1 MRVLRIAGRNLASL
15 ADEFSV
21 DFTAQPLADAGLF
34 AISGPT
40 GAGKSTLLD
49 ALCLALYDDTPRL
62 HKAIGKTPDVG
73 DPVSSQD
80 PRTLLRRGAAEGW
93 AEVDFIG
100 NDGQSY
106 RARWK
111 VWRARSKAAGALQ
124 PSAMSLQKLPGLQPL
139 GHTKTEVMAEI
150 SQRIGL
156 SFEQF
161 TRAVLL
167 AQNEFSAFLKAAD
180 DERGAL
186 LETLTGS
193 GIYSDISRR
202 AFERWRAEELA
213 LKNLTAGLAN
223 QQPLAPEQRAGI
235 EAQSNAAEA
244 ALQAA
249 AQRVTALEADVRWH
263 QQAERLALAV
273 QHAREH
279 SLQRQQESDAAG
291 PRRAVLAQLDA
302 VQPARALDDEVVRL
316 AAERTATQ
324 AAIALAEQ
332 EAERTRL
339 ALEVLSSDVQQ
350 AAAALAAA
358 DSAQQAA
365 APLLDQAKAL
375 DTRLE
380 SLQANFSQAAAARD
394 AAVQAATAAQAA
406 LRAREARQQAL
417 AGEQQAAEAWLAAH
431 EPWAALARDWARY
444 DVLFA
449 QAGQQ
454 AARAEQ
460 LSQSLAAAQ
469 QASARQRQDEAQAR
483 SGLEAAG
490 ERLRQAEAQ
499 REQAARALSAI
510 DADSLALQRQHL
522 DQRRSLL
529 ADAGAAWN
537 ELSQLVQRRQELAA
551 RGAAVQAARDSA
563 ETQASSAR
571 EANVALFAAATQA
584 ERSLKLAEAATG
596 ESVEKLRAALQDDTP
611 CPVCGSHQHPYQH
624 QDGAL
629 RAMLARLQEEVHAC
643 RDKLQHNMK
652 QEAEQQARLQASVEQ
667 LAAIGAEQHSIAS
680 ALGAAQPRWQSAS
693 TAIASHA
700 AQSPQTT
707 PAVQADRPHPS
718 APADVTTADAGS
730 GMMPAPAARD
740 GEAARPDNA
749 AAGGD
754 AGTASAAT
762 GDVPEGAL
770 YSVPG
775 AGDDVAAWLAAHGD
789 ALQAALRGLE
799 AKEQAQ
805 RQAARSREVAQ
816 TACEQAAAGCSRHQQ
831 ALAAAQAALA
841 QSDAQQQALDQ
852 QRIDTA
858 LQIANLLDQLDMPQA
873 QPGWQDEWKASPA
886 RFHQQRT
893 RECRQWQAQRQSAD
907 ERAAT
912 MAALA
917 VELQALRTAAERCAA
932 EAQAAQAAADAAQ
945 AILAA
950 AGAERRALWQGR
962 PARDVETG
970 LRHAVEAARQALQAR
985 QESAHNAAQQR
996 TRADEAHVQA
1006 LQRLATLDSAAQ
1018 AAAARLD
1025 AWLSEHQSSGIESV
1039 DTLRNLL
1046 AHSQQAI
1053 REERNNLQ
1061 AIEQALASAKAVQAE
1076 REAQHAQHLAGAAP
1090 GQQRNAAEL
1099 EQALAARL
1107 EERRQAHEQA
1117 AKLQLQLA
1125 QDDERRKAAEAML
1138 AAITRQQESE
1148 RRWAQLSELI
1158 GSADGK
1164 KFRNYA
1170 QQFTLD
1176 VLLGYANA
1184 HLAQLAP
1191 RYQLERIDNP
1201 AQPSLGLL
1209 VRDLHMGDEKRSVH
1223 SLSGGES
1230 FLVSLAMALGL
1241 ASLSSNRVRVESL
1254 FIDEGFGSLDAE
1266 TLRVALDA
1274 LDGLQSMGRKVGVIS
1289 HVQEMTERIATRIV
1303 VQPAA
1308 NGRSAVSVS

>member
-21 DFTAQPLADAGLF
+21 DFTAQPLAEAGLF
-34 AISGPT
+34 AICGPT

-62 HKAIGKTPDVG
+62 HKAVGKTPDVG

-93 AEVDFIG
+93 AEVDFVG
-100 NDGQSY
+100 NDGESY

-150 SQRIGL
+150 GQRVGL

-180 DERGAL
+180 DERGTL

-202 AFERWRAEELA
+202 AFERWRAEEQA
-213 LKNLTAGLAN
+213 LKTLTAGLAN
-223 QQPLAPEQRAGI
+223 QQPLAPEQRA
-235 EAQSNAAEA
+235 ELAAQSEAAEA

-249 AQRVTALEADVRWH
+249 GQRVAALESDVRWH
-263 QQAERLALAV
+263 QQAERLAAAV

-279 SLQRQQESDAAG
+279 CAQRQLESDAAA
-291 PRRAVLAQLDA
+291 PRRAMLAQLDA
-302 VQPARALDDEVVRL
+302 VQPARAIDDEVVRL
-316 AAERTATQ
+316 AAERASTQ
-324 AAIALAEQ
+324 AAISLAEQ

-339 ALEVLSSDVQQ
+339 ALEVLSNDVQL
-350 AAAALAAA
+350 AAAAVAAA

-375 DTRLE
+375 DARLE
-380 SLQANFSQAAAARD
+380 SLQAAFAQAASARD
-394 AAVQAATAAQAA
+394 AAAQADAAALAA
-406 LRAREARQQAL
+406 LRAREVRQQAL
-417 AGEQQAAEAWLAAH
+417 ADEQQAGEAWLATH
-431 EPWAALARDWARY
+431 QHWAVLARDWARH
-444 DVLFA
+444 DVLLA

-454 AARAEQ
+454 AGRAEQ

-469 QASARQRQDEAQAR
+469 QASARHQQEEAHAR
-483 SGLEAAG
+483 NGLEAAT

-499 REQAARALSAI
+499 REHAARVLGAI
-510 DADSLALQRQHL
+510 DADSLALQRQHI
-522 DQRRSLL
+522 DQRRTLL
-529 ADAGAAWN
+529 ADAGAAWG
-537 ELSQLVQRRQELAA
+537 ELAQLVQRQQDLAT
-551 RGAAVQAARDSA
+551 RGTALQAARDDA
-563 ETQASSAR
+563 ERQTAAAR
-571 EANVALFAAATQA
+571 EANLALVAAATQA

-596 ESVEKLRAALQDDTP
+596 ESVEKLRATLHDDAP
-611 CPVCGSHQHPYQH
+611 CPVCGAHEHPYRH
-624 QDGAL
+624 EDGAL
-629 RAMLARLQEEVHAC
+629 HAMLAQLQAEVHDC
-643 RDKLQHNMK
+643 RDKLQRNMK
-652 QEAEQQARLQASVEQ
+652 HEAEQQAHLQSSVEQ
-667 LAAIGAEQHSIAS
+667 LAAIGAEQHGIVNAV
-680 ALGAAQPRWQSAS
+680 AAARPRWQTTS
-693 TAIASHA
+693 TALARVA
-700 AQSPQTT
+700 
-707 PAVQADRPHPS
+707 
-718 APADVTTADAGS
+718 ADAAVTAE
-730 GMMPAPAARD
+730 AP
-740 GEAARPDNA
+740 
-749 AAGGD
+749 
-754 AGTASAAT
+754 ASAAALQAVPAVDD
-762 GDVPEGAL
+762 DVP
-770 YSVPG
+770 
-775 AGDDVAAWLAAHGD
+775 AWLAAHSA
-789 ALQAALRGLE
+789 ALQAALRELD
-799 AKEQAQ
+799 AKEQAH
-805 RQAARSREVAQ
+805 RQAVRSRDVAQ
-816 TACEQAAAGCSRHQQ
+816 TACEQAAAECNRHQQ
-831 ALAAAQAALA
+831 ALAAAHTALA
-841 QSDAQQQALDQ
+841 QSSAQQQALDQ
-852 QRIDTA
+852 QRMETA
-858 LQIANLLDQLDMPQA
+858 LQIATLLDQLDGA
-873 QPGWQDEWKASPA
+873 LARDGWQDEWKAGPA
-886 RFHQQRT
+886 RFHEQRA
-893 RECRQWQAQRQSAD
+893 RECQQWQSQRQAVD
-907 ERAAT
+907 ERSAT

-917 VELQALRTAAERCAA
+917 VELQALRAARERSAA
-932 EAQAAQAAADAAQ
+932 DAHATQAAAGAAQAAFSATR
-945 AILAA
+945 
-950 AGAERRALWQGR
+950 AERQALWNGR
-962 PARDVETG
+962 PVREVEAE
-970 LRHAVEAARQALQAR
+970 LRTATEAARAALQSR

-996 TRADEAHVQA
+996 TRADEAHAQA
-1006 LQRLATLDSAAQ
+1006 LQRLAALDTAAQ
-1018 AAAARLD
+1018 AAAARLA
-1025 AWLSEHQSSGIESV
+1025 AWLAEHQAAGIGSV
-1039 DTLRNLL
+1039 DALRALL
-1046 AHSQQAI
+1046 AHSQQTI
-1053 REERNNLQ
+1053 RDERTALQ
-1061 AIEQALASAKAVQAE
+1061 AIDQALASAKAVQAE
-1076 REAQHAQHLAGAAP
+1076 RETQQAEHLATAAP
-1090 GQQRNAAEL
+1090 GDTRSAAEI
-1099 EQALAARL
+1099 EQALAALL
-1107 EERRQAHEQA
+1107 EERQRAHDQA
-1117 AKLQLQLA
+1117 AALKLQLA
-1125 QDDERRKAAEAML
+1125 QDDARRQAAEALL
-1138 AAITRQQESE
+1138 ADIARQQDIE

-1266 TLRVALDA
+1266 TLRVAMDA

-1308 NGRSAVSVS
+1308 NGRSTVSVS